1 MTEKIFACHFKRG
14 AWDPNQW
21 WMVQSPRWNYQGR
34 WAQEDDHIR
43 NQAPEDL
50 EEIGSHAPQAYTS
63 MVYNQPLTGAFA
75 ARATLS
81 FDLRMAPSI
90 VLAAPPEHNS
100 QNGREY
106 RHHFE
111 IVFFDQG
118 INLWH
123 HQYIDGQP
131 SWILAA
137 YWRLTL
143 APKTRYAPR
152 VIRQKNAL
160 DITLEGREF
169 GCFLPALPD
178 VLYAGVTACE
188 GINRFYSFE
197 LCTV

>member
-14 AWDPNQW
+14 AWDPNRW

-75 ARATLS
+75 ARAALS
-81 FDLRMAPSI
+81 
-90 VLAAPPEHNS
+90 
-100 QNGREY
+100 
-106 RHHFE
+106 
-111 IVFFDQG
+111 FDQG

-123 HQYIDGQP
+123 HQHTDGQP

-137 YWRLTL
+137 YWRFPL
-143 APKTRYAPR
+143 APKSRYALR
-152 VIRQKNAL
+152 VIRQNAL
-160 DITLEGREF
+160 NI
-169 GCFLPALPD
+169 
-178 VLYAGVTACE
+178 VT
-188 GINRFYSFE
+188 
-197 LCTV
+197 